1 MPENDSE
8 ESHSPAVFTL
18 NIQPILKFVIIRVL
32 SQLLRLFGAENNEFV
47 LKTFDGDMRANR
59 KAKIFYPFS
68 L

>member
-1 MPENDSE
+1 MPGIDS
-8 ESHSPAVFTL
+8 SRKSFPGIVTS
-18 NIQPILKFVIIRVL
+18 NILPILKFAIIRVA

-47 LKTFDGDMRANR
+47 LKTFNRDMRADR